1 MSQVDPSIFDLS
13 PAEKLQL
20 VEELWDDLAANRD
33 QIPFHQWQFE
43 EAKRRSKNLKENP
56 GSGVSW
62 ADMKQQVRQK
72 YGR

>member
-20 VEELWDDLAANRD
+20 VEELWDDLAANCE
-33 QIPFHQWQFE
+33 QIPFHDWQL
-43 EAKRRSKNLKENP
+43 EAAQQRSRNLKEHTP
-56 GSGVSW
+56 SGVSW
-62 ADMKQQVRQK
+62 TDMKQQVRQK